1 VINKLSVR
9 GKGTLHFKRKGFSV
23 SLKEGIPVPG
33 SNQVAPD
40 YLKKFKLLALPFD
53 YTYIENYL
61 TQQLFYGHDLWNVV
75 SFYSEVKLNGKH
87 QRLYLLIQDPV
98 DHAFRNKNAP
108 YILRRGIKG
117 NIDNDKLNKNMHTE
131 LPEFYSEKFNG
142 IYSILA
148 TSSGEILC
156 DSLNKIMNTDKYM
169 KKIAIDFILCQ
180 AFGNGY
186 RNL

>member
-1 VINKLSVR
+1 
-9 GKGTLHFKRKGFSV
+9 
-23 SLKEGIPVPG
+23 
-33 SNQVAPD
+33 
-40 YLKKFKLLALPFD
+40 
-53 YTYIENYL
+53 
-61 TQQLFYGHDLWNVV
+61 
-75 SFYSEVKLNGKH
+75 
-87 QRLYLLIQDPV
+87 LLIQDPV